1 MVAEDQDD
9 LTVQPA
15 VDDATT
21 TSSRLQRQST
31 QEFLSTMPKE
41 LRNLVAGGLAGMVA
55 KSVVAPIDRI
65 KILYQVSSTKFHI
78 VDVPRV
84 AYKIAKKEGL
94 SALWKGNTA
103 TMIRVFPYSG
113 LQFMVFDRCKSF
125 FLKEHEREEVARVAQ
140 LQEGSS
146 PLRQKRREWGLS
158 PMESLISGAL
168 AGVCSAFCT
177 YPLDMT
183 RAQLA
188 VMKKNKHAHNDGFVQ
203 VLVKNYKASVR
214 TYYNVVL
221 VVVSCFWGCDTK
233 GAWWC
238 ISIP

>member
-15 VDDATT
+15 VDD
-21 TSSRLQRQST
+21 TSLSGRLQRQST
-31 QEFLSTMPKE
+31 QEFLATMPKE

-84 AYKIAKKEGL
+84 AYKIASKEGL
-94 SALWKGNTA
+94 AALWKGNTA

-125 FLKEHEREEVARVAQ
+125 FLKEHEREEVARVSQ
-140 LQEGSS
+140 GS
-146 PLRQKRREWGLS
+146 LRKRREWGLS

-188 VMKKNKHAHNDGFVQ
+188 VMKKKKHVRNDGFVQ

-214 TYYNVVL
+214 NRVLL
-221 VVVSCFWGCDTK
+221 VVRCRCEM
-233 GAWWC
+233 C
-238 ISIP
+238 IVV